1 MNSATT
7 DPCANQPG
15 QLCSGHS
22 RFAVSPYRHH
32 QRIDESDMCL
42 SLHGPAHGAPGKE
55 VQHDHKVEPVFR
67 RPDAGEIGEPLLVR
81 PARLEVT
88 VEDVVG
94 DDRSFSIVPGLS
106 PGPGPRLKALIRISR
121 STR

>member
-1 MNSATT
+1 
-7 DPCANQPG
+7 
-15 QLCSGHS
+15 
-22 RFAVSPYRHH
+22 
-32 QRIDESDMCL
+32 MCL
-42 SLHGPAHGAPGKE
+42 SLHGPAHGAPEKE
-55 VQHDHKVEPVFR
+55 VQHDHKVEPAFR

-88 VEDVVG
+88 VEDIVG
-94 DDRSFSIVPGLS
+94 DDRSFSIVPGLF